1 MTWKPFLESV
11 DENQGPVDQVGVN
24 VRFEDSTTGKTFTR
38 GYKLT
43 SGSASALQD
52 VRDLVIEEV
61 RKLSGFDDVRDRLKT
76 LIGKEIK

>member
-1 MTWKPFLESV
+1 MSWKPYLESV
-11 DENQGPVDQVGVN
+11 DENQGPADQIGVN
-24 VRFEDSTTGKTFTR
+24 VRFEDSTTGKSFTR

-52 VRDLVIEEV
+52 VKVLVVEEV
-61 RKLSGFDDVRDRLKT
+61 RKLNGFDDVRGRLKT